1 MNEIKN
7 IKQYIFCSNIMNI
20 SKKRVK
26 KDTNECPSKPDETP
40 AEDIVVMK
48 GIKN

>member
-1 MNEIKN
+1 
-7 IKQYIFCSNIMNI
+7 MNI
-20 SKKRVK
+20 SIIVGLK
-26 KDTNECPSKPDETP
+26 KDTNECPSQSYETP